1 VSRPDS
7 DPTHLARRMWRALE
21 PYHAVTY
28 FAPES
33 REATDQLGCKG
44 GWMSYFGLRAAP
56 LGAAPATLVTAT
68 FYNFH
73 PERVA
78 RAIPAAWDA
87 APPGEFLAAR
97 VRSVDAALRRVLGPK
112 VESAEVA
119 EAAELA
125 REAAL
130 AAPTAGRPLAASNAS
145 LDWPVE
151 PHMVLW
157 HAQTLLRESRGD
169 SHVAAL
175 VSAGL
180 DPCEALVAFAADGRV
195 DADALRDRRGCS
207 VEEGAAA
214 SDRLVERGLLD
225 VKGVLTDEGA
235 ALRTWVEDRTDL
247 AAAPSWAALGEQRSE
262 RLVKLVN
269 PLVGEIIEK
278 GAFILDNPMGLQPL
292 R

>member
-1 VSRPDS
+1 
-7 DPTHLARRMWRALE
+7 MWRALE

-33 REATDQLGCKG
+33 RDAATELGCKG

-56 LGAAPATLVTAT
+56 LGAAPTALVAAT

-73 PERVA
+73 PDRVA

-87 APPGEFLAAR
+87 APPSEFLAAR
-97 VRSVDAALRRVLGPK
+97 GRSVDAALRRLLGPK

-130 AAPTAGRPLAASNAS
+130 AAPTAGRPLAAANAA
-145 LDWPVE
+145 LDWPAE
-151 PHMVLW
+151 PHLVLW

-180 DPCEALVAFAADGRV
+180 DPCEALVTFAADGRV
-195 DADALRDRRGCS
+195 DADALRDRRGWS
-207 VEEGAAA
+207 SEEWAGA
-214 SDRLVERGLLD
+214 SNRLVERGLLD
-225 VKGVLTDEGA
+225 AAGGLTAEGA

-247 AAAPSWAALGEQRSE
+247 AAWPPWAALGEQRSE
-262 RLVKLVN
+262 RLVELVS
-269 PLVGEIIEK
+269 PLVGEIMDK
-278 GAFILDNPMGLQPL
+278 GGFLLDNPMGLQPL